1 MLGSRGLFRSP
12 LPLVLLLSTLVSAS
26 ALAQE
31 RPTRADLQRALAEHD
46 RSVVKVRGARESG
59 PGIIVGTEGQV
70 LTAVRNVSLE
80 TARVVYEGQTLP
92 ARVVLA
98 NAALKVAV
106 VAAPAGTYPAV
117 PVQVAPGSP
126 VGQWLIGVVPARGR
140 QPATPVSAQAHAAP
154 EPFFD
159 VDLLL
164 PPGSPL
170 FDTHGRLV
178 AVVVQRQG
186 SGCRALPLEA
196 VKQQLVARDAP

>member
-1 MLGSRGLFRSP
+1 MFRS
-12 LPLVLLLSTLVSAS
+12 LLALALLLSSPGVS
-26 ALAQE
+26 AQE
-31 RPTRADLQRALAEHD
+31 RPTRADLQRALAQHE
-46 RSVVKVRGARESG
+46 RSVVKVRGTGDSG

-70 LTAVRNVSLE
+70 LTAVHNVSLE
-80 TARVVYEGQTLP
+80 AARVVYEGQTLP

-98 NAALKVAV
+98 SAALKVAV

-126 VGQWLIGVVPARGR
+126 VGQWLIGVVPARGK
-140 QPATPVSAQAHAAP
+140 QPATPASAQAHSAP

-159 VDLLL
+159 VDLML
-164 PPGSPL
+164 PAGSPL
-170 FDTHGRLV
+170 FDAHGRLV

-196 VKQQLVARDAP
+196 VKQQLAARDAP